1 MCSHHRLLGCD
12 AMFDAHRRSLGG
24 KGDDSWCKLRYREDV
39 EEVEEDEEK
48 EEEGEEE
55 EEVEEEE
62 EAESKEEVKKEGE
75 ENGNRRDR

>member
-24 KGDDSWCKLRYREDV
+24 KGDDSWCKLRYGEEV

-48 EEEGEEE
+48 EEEG

>member
-39 EEVEEDEEK
+39 EEVEEDEK